1 MYPLHIRAH
10 LLHVQKN
17 KSIESNVT
25 NTNARTQVHNVTS
38 KSISN
43 LVHNCLGLTDLNLV
57 GISLTD
63 DVLKDIGKNC
73 PRLNVISIAP
83 RRNEHLISDRGI
95 LEIAKRCN
103 RLRELHIGRADLTD
117 EGLHT
122 LGVLTDLKH
131 IEIFKCEMISESGA
145 ADLIRSSKSSLSK
158 VNIWNNPKI
167 DHDIK
172 SLEAGLDLIRH
183 VDIKSGNLNDDDYD
197 EMEDGDSVSTKR
209 DTPKKGRR
217 FSSPLAKA
225 LTALFRGK
233 KKKKAT

>member
-1 MYPLHIRAH
+1 M
-10 LLHVQKN
+10 
-17 KSIESNVT
+17 
-25 NTNARTQVHNVTS
+25 
-38 KSISN
+38 
-43 LVHNCLGLTDLNLV
+43 
-57 GISLTD
+57 
-63 DVLKDIGKNC
+63 
-73 PRLNVISIAP
+73 
-83 RRNEHLISDRGI
+83 ISDRGI

-183 VDIKSGNLNDDDYD
+183 VDIKSGNLNDDD
-197 EMEDGDSVSTKR
+197 EMEDDDSVSTKQ
-209 DTPKKGRR
+209 DTPSSKKGRR
-217 FSSPLAKA
+217 FSSPLANA
-225 LTALFRGK
+225 LKALFRGGK
-233 KKKKAT
+233 KKKETS